1 MVLNVA
7 PAKNGKS
14 SKAPV
19 PATMTTQRG
28 DDDECIG
35 WLCIDLPPAVAIVR
49 PSGDMDGNVL
59 DALTP

>member
-35 WLCIDLPPAVAIVR
+35 WLDRLATAVAIVR
-49 PSGDMDGNVL
+49 PSGDMDGSVL